1 MEENKLF
8 YAMIHVLHCAHGD
21 SKKLGGDDLHL
32 GSKDLVYFD
41 RHGLSGINAGVYIVQ
56 CSQMKFVSFKS

>member
-8 YAMIHVLHCAHGD
+8 YAMIHVLHCAHDD
-21 SKKLGGDDLHL
+21 SKKLGGDDLHP

-41 RHGLSGINAGVYIVQ
+41 RHGLSGINAGAYIVQ
-56 CSQMKFVSFKS
+56 CSQTKFVSFKS